1 MCGFCGGNINFS
13 EILKGAN
20 AQKQR
25 GVDNFGAIF
34 CKNNSKISKD
44 IESKI
49 SQNPANSGFYEIA
62 SEFLNSKT
70 IDYEFLK
77 TQYSSQ
83 NSHSCAFLAHNRLCI
98 IDLNKNSNQPFISP
112 QFPHLCVV
120 FNGEIYNFLEIKEE
134 LKSKGF
140 IFKTNSD
147 TEVLCAA
154 WGYFGAEN
162 ALKRFNGDFAF
173 AIFNS
178 KENAIFLARD
188 RLGNKPLFYR
198 CWCDESGILR
208 LFFASEIKAFLEIF
222 KCEFDKNE
230 LAKWLLFCGSE
241 NPQKTIYKGIY
252 SFPSASFAKIELKNS
267 NLNYSL
273 NLDSMKNFK
282 ELKVRKYWELP
293 KIKKADLERNETRA
307 IKNLSDILQSAVN
320 LRLRADVG
328 CALCVSGGVDSSI
341 IAHFT
346 AQSRADSIKT
356 FKTIKTDSIK
366 NANLPVL
373 KLFGI
378 NFAESGAQDESP
390 HIAQLERD
398 LQRLYGDIKIE
409 FIKPNLNS
417 IEQDFP
423 NLCRAQ
429 DEIFRSFS
437 QYSQFLLFKEIAA
450 RSVRV
455 SIGGQGADELF
466 CGYYH
471 HIGRYIYKNRKE
483 FEKRAK
489 IYGTQALS
497 EYNFGL
503 KCSLPKKIKVQIFAQ
518 DNAKN
523 IAKLVDCGILGAE
536 ILEILKNNKKILNSN
551 FFKPLLERFSNDF
564 SKGLKKDA
572 FTFSLPMLLRNEDRS
587 AMWHSI
593 ENRTPFTDF
602 RVVEFAFG
610 IADELKFKN
619 GYSKWIL
626 RKILENLGSKELA
639 WRTDK
644 VGFAAPEANL
654 AKSLKINNFEN
665 IFDIRLKI
673 YEILANFAFNKSET
687 C

>member
-1 MCGFCGGNINFS
+1 MCGICGGNINFS

-34 CKNNSKISKD
+34 CKNNSKISKN
-44 IESKI
+44 IESKF

-62 SEFLNSKT
+62 SEFLNAPK

-77 TQYSSQ
+77 TQYNQQ

-134 LKSKGF
+134 LKAKGF

-178 KENAIFLARD
+178 KENTIFLARD
-188 RLGNKPLFYR
+188 RLGNKPLFYS
-198 CWCDESGILR
+198 CWCDENGILR

-241 NPQKTIYKGIY
+241 NQQKTIYKGIY

-293 KIKKADLERNETRA
+293 KIKKADLEQNSQRA
-307 IKNLSDILQSAVN
+307 IKELSDILQSAVN

-328 CALCVSGGVDSSI
+328 CAISVSGGVDSSI
-341 IAHFT
+341 IAHFA
-346 AQSRADSIKT
+346 AQNRADSIKS
-356 FKTIKTDSIK
+356 TDSTIF
-366 NANLPVL
+366 

-390 HIAQLERD
+390 YIAQLERD
-398 LQRLYGDIKIE
+398 LQKLYGDIKVE
-409 FIKPNLNS
+409 FIKPNLDS
-417 IEQDFP
+417 IKQDFP

-437 QYSQFLLFKEIAA
+437 QYSQFLLFKEIAKQN
-450 RSVRV
+450 VRV
-455 SIGGQGADELF
+455 CIGGQGADELF

-489 IYGTQALS
+489 IYGAQALS
-497 EYNFGL
+497 EYNFAL
-503 KCSLPKKIKVQIFAQ
+503 KCSLPKKIKMQIFTQ

-523 IAKLVDCGILGAE
+523 ITKLVNCGILGAE
-536 ILEILKNNKKILNSN
+536 ILEILKNSKEISK
-551 FFKPLLERFSNDF
+551 FFKPLLERFSSDF
-564 SKGLKKDA
+564 SKGLKKDV

-610 IADELKFKN
+610 IADNLKFKN

-654 AKSLKINNFEN
+654 AQSLKINNFES

-673 YEILANFAFNKSET
+673 YEILKQFAK
-687 C
+687 